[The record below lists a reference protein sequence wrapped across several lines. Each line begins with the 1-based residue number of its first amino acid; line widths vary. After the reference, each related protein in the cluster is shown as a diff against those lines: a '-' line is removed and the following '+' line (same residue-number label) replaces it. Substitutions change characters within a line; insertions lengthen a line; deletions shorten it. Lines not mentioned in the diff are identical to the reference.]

1 MATSVQINAITALY
15 VGYFDRAPDPA
26 GLQFWIDQIDGGRD
40 FNTIA
45 EDFAASPEA
54 KALYPYLTTPDVSS
68 PAAFVT
74 NIYANL
80 FGRAP
85 DAAGL
90 TFWTGVLADG
100 SVSVADMIEAI
111 INGARDDADAGT
123 SDKTVLDNKTVVAL
137 DWATTTGDIP
147 GFEFD
152 ADAKAAAVASVAGVT
167 EDAATV
173 TAALEATDA
182 YAVVAVTPPGVA
194 FALTTGVDTGL
205 AFTGA
210 AGDDTFTA
218 ADIGAAQT
226 WTVGDAIDGGDGND
240 TFNVISAAAVT
251 GVPVGASV
259 TNVEIMNVT
268 SGGAITLN
276 TATGFTG
283 LTALNANGQGV
294 ATVTGAATT
303 ALSVTSAGVVAGAEA
318 IAVNGGSTATVTST
332 NNILDTITVGA
343 TNAAIGAVNVTS
355 TGGTANGNT
364 QGAIAVTGG
373 TEVTVNQNAGNA
385 ATTGVDTV
393 GGSVSV
399 TGNGST
405 TAVTVNQTATNVG
418 FTATPTV
425 AGKVGYTAGAVTIAD
440 AQAGTVKANTIAT
453 VSLSNAGAATVDSD
467 ALSTLNL
474 AGKFLTVD
482 TTNSSLATTPAVTT
496 FGLNVNGAET
506 GVVTVDAEVT
516 TLNVT
521 SSTAASTVNSL
532 VANGAT
538 AVNVAGDAKLTL
550 TGQTLGAVTDIVVT
564 NTAGASFGTALGTAV
579 NFTGGAGADAV
590 SLGATTKAITM
601 GAGNDTVTTAGLVG
615 TGGSVNAGDGIDTI
629 VMTSADAAL
638 RDGDAT
644 FNSKFTGFETL
655 RISDAL
661 ATATTLNLTGLNA
674 VSTVELAA
682 GSTDLTSI
690 IDNLASGGTVKLLA
704 NSTGLAV
711 QVKDAAFNPADVLNL
726 GLSKNG
732 ILAASLVEAAGV
744 ETVNIT
750 SADAVAAGSAAV
762 INTMTLAAADATKIT
777 VAGNNG
783 LDLGV
788 LGGAKVTTF
797 DAAGVVGNGTAD
809 SAANLAVTYVSGNA
823 TASATVAITGG
834 AGNDTLTGNAAKDTI
849 VGGAGDDQITGGLGI
864 DVMTGGA
871 GRDTFVIA
879 SGDAGI
885 TGAEKITDFALGLT
899 GDTIDLDNVITILG
913 DKTATDV
920 TAVISGAVDVTATV
934 KDGIITIGGAD
945 AALVDSLGEFKLI
958 FEAIDAGADDSAAF
972 AFGGNTYVISDAGG
986 AAATDIIQLVGL
998 SGATSLATVAADGA
1012 ILIA

>member
-173 TAALEATDA
+173 TAALAATDE
-182 YAVVAVTPPGVA
+182 YAAGVGVPPGVA

-226 WTVGDAIDGGDGND
+226 WTVGDAIDGGDGID

-268 SGGAITLN
+268 SGAAITLN

-283 LTALNANGQGV
+283 LAALTANTSAFARLTA
-294 ATVTGAATT
+294 AATT
-303 ALSVTSAGVVAGAEA
+303 DITANAAAQGAFTVSVDGGKDVTVNATGVTSG
-318 IAVNGGSTATVTST
+318 TT
-332 NNILDTITVGA
+332 TVGA
-343 TNAAIGAVNVTS
+343 STAAAGNVTVNS
-355 TGGTANGNT
+355 TASGGT

-373 TEVTVNQNAGNA
+373 DFVNVTTATSNAVNTTVTQAAVTVTGNADTASVTVNQDKA
-385 ATTGVDTV
+385 ATQSATVVGKVNGNVGVTDVNAT
-393 GGSVSV
+393 
-399 TGNGST
+399 ST
-405 TAVTVNQTATNVG
+405 TAAGTIAAVTLNSYGNSTIDSSALTTVNLSGTGGNLDISRG
-418 FTATPTV
+418 NLTATPTANDLALNV
-425 AGKVGYTAGAVTIAD
+425 SGLTAGAITDQEAIGDDGFKTINVASTGTKSTIAD
-440 AQAGTVKANTIAT
+440 LRAADATTVNVSGDAAVTFTANT
-453 VSLSNAGAATVDSD
+453 G
-467 ALSTLNL
+467 
-474 AGKFLTVD
+474 
-482 TTNSSLATTPAVTT
+482 
-496 FGLNVNGAET
+496 
-506 GVVTVDAEVT
+506 
-516 TLNVT
+516 
-521 SSTAASTVNSL
+521 
-532 VANGAT
+532 
-538 AVNVAGDAKLTL
+538 
-550 TGQTLGAVTDIVVT
+550 LGAVTDIVVT

-590 SLGATTKAITM
+590 SLGVTTKAITM
-601 GAGNDTVTTAGLVG
+601 GAGDDTVTTAGGVG

-682 GSTDLTSI
+682 GGTDNTSI

-704 NSTGLAV
+704 NSTDLIV

-732 ILAASLVEAAGV
+732 ILAAGFVEAKGV

-762 INTMTLAAADATKIT
+762 INTMALAAADATKIT

-783 LDLGV
+783 LNLIG
-788 LGGAKVTTF
+788 LATGKVTTF

-834 AGNDTLTGNAAKDTI
+834 AGNDTLTGNTAKDTI
-849 VGGAGDDQITGGLGI
+849 VGGAGDDIITGGTGI
-864 DVMTGGA
+864 DTLTGGD
-871 GRDTFVIA
+871 GLDTFA
-879 SGDAGI
+879 YTAGNAGI
-885 TGAEKITDFALGLT
+885 TGAEKIMDFSLTLG
-899 GDTIDLDNVITILG
+899 G
-913 DKTATDV
+913 DKLDFNGVVAAIGDQTTDV
-920 TAVISGAVDVTATV
+920 TSVIGNAVDVTATV
-934 KDGIITIGGAD
+934 LNGMITISGAD
-945 AALVDSLGEFKLI
+945 AALVDTIGEIKAI
-958 FEAIDAGADDSAAF
+958 FELLDVDNKGEVGAIELNGQ
-972 AFGGNTYVISDAGG
+972 TYVITDAASGG
-986 AAATDIIQLVGL
+986 ALADTVNDIIQLVGVT
-998 SGATSLATVAADGA
+998 GAVAVSTADAADT
-1012 ILIA
+1012 IFFS